1 MRRRR
6 QAAGRGANG
15 NDAESDSK
23 TLTNSILYGKG
34 IDALAGGL
42 AVANAYYEYAVSP
55 DGATYSLSASAT
67 GKAPPAAYGITDSS
81 GNVNVLGDV
90 NPDSFVFNNKAGHT
104 FTYEGVANFPIS
116 GTQTLTGFIALDTS
130 LNTYHFFSTSSVL
143 VSTAVV
149 ASSFTSDAPST
160 TSTWWNIDAAAPG
173 CFVAGTLIATP
184 GGAVPVETL
193 AAGDL
198 VLTADGRALPVRWL
212 GRSTINLF
220 RAADRASLLP
230 IRIRA
235 GALDENMPA
244 RDLLVS
250 PGHAIRVGDVLAHA
264 GALVNGTSIVQ
275 ERDMPMVFPYYH
287 VELDSHAVLRAEGAP
302 AESFL
307 DGVEDLAFDNAGE
320 RPAGGTMQEMDCPRI
335 RSARQLPRAVKEHL
349 AARAATLSG
358 TVAAA
363 A

>member
-1 MRRRR
+1 M
-6 QAAGRGANG
+6 ATATTTYYAYALGGANG
-15 NDAESDSK
+15 FDLIDTARHSTITPN
-23 TLTNSILYGKG
+23 NSGTIA
-34 IDALAGGL
+34 DTA
-42 AVANAYYEYAVSP
+42 
-55 DGATYSLSASAT
+55 
-67 GKAPPAAYGITDSS
+67 SS
-81 GNVNVLGDV
+81 GNLTYLGDTT
-90 NPDSFVFNNKAGHT
+90 NDT
-104 FTYEGVANFPIS
+104 FTLS
-116 GTQTLTGFIALDTS
+116 GSATIYTYYGLGSVTTSTGQIVNGFVGYNGS
-130 LNTYHFFSTSSVL
+130 TYYLFTDQFSTL
-143 VSTAVV
+143 KDANATTVSTTPDN
-149 ASSFTSDAPST
+149 TSKS
-160 TSTWWNIDAAAPG
+160 STWWNIDTNAPG

-184 GGAVPVETL
+184 DGAVPVETL

-349 AARAATLSG
+349 AARAAALSG